1 MTGDILLNER
11 QDSVLDYDENL
22 VILIAAITAFIGQWI
37 SIALLGKGIIVKLLG
52 LLIELAIADLG
63 S

>member
-37 SIALLGKGIIVKLLG
+37 SIALLGKGIINF
-52 LLIELAIADLG
+52 EFNR
-63 S
+63 

>member
-52 LLIELAIADLG
+52 LLIEIAIADLG